1 LDPPYT
7 DISLHEPVELYQGD
21 PDDIFEIGFS
31 RNNSLENKPYDIIGS
46 NNYYLTS
53 GCYKA
58 NNSDYIIYNDGLVST
73 DYDDYAFGVND
84 IISDTCVLLNTF
96 EKLPQVEKQNVNA
109 SMINRDT
116 FIGSDGTY
124 YDVKG
129 FRLDGMGT
137 PIEDHFLMSLI
148 DGGHVGVIANP
159 NNDITSKVIVLSTY
173 RKLYN

>member
-1 LDPPYT
+1 M
-7 DISLHEPVELYQGD
+7 YQGD

-53 GCYKA
+53 SCYKA
-58 NNSDYIIYNDGLVST
+58 NNSDYVIYNDGVVST

-84 IISDTCVLLNTF
+84 IISDTCVLLATF
-96 EKLPQVEKQNVNA
+96 EKLPHVEKQNVNA
-109 SMINRDT
+109 SMINIDT

-124 YDVKG
+124 YDVKE

-148 DGGHVGVIANP
+148 DGGHVGIIANP

-173 RKLYN
+173 REL